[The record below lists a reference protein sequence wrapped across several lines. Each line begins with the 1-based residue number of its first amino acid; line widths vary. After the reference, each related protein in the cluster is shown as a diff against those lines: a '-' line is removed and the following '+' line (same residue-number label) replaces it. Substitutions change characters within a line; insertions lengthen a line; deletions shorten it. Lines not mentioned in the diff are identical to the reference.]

1 MDTHHIRNEIN
12 EQLPAFKAAFYQ
24 FSDEPSQADYSRR
37 DFYKIWLVNHS
48 GTLTFPERSVR
59 ISGPS
64 LLFLHPLLPYA
75 FMPDEKE
82 RSGYWA
88 IFTEAFLRT
97 DARAERFSLHSL
109 FRMESPSILTLQD
122 EGYATVSFLFQ
133 HIVSTYHSGYTLK
146 YESLKSFIDLLMHE
160 GLKMQPAEINGTK
173 QNAASRIAGQFLD
186 TLERQYPIAT
196 PMEPIVLRKPKDFA
210 AVLAIHVNHLNAV
223 VQEVTGKST
232 RTHIAER
239 MIAESKALLHFSNWS
254 IADIAYCLG
263 FEYPNHFNN
272 FFKKHTGATPLS
284 LRR

>member
-1 MDTHHIRNEIN
+1 MDIRSIRNEIN
-12 EQLPAFKAAFYQ
+12 GQLPAFKAAYYQ
-24 FSDEPSQADYSRR
+24 FSNEPSQADYSRR
-37 DFYKIWLVNHS
+37 DFYKIWLVHNS
-48 GTLTFPERSVR
+48 GTLQLHGREARVSA
-59 ISGPS
+59 PS

-75 FMPDEKE
+75 FLPDEKE

-88 IFTEAFLRT
+88 IFTEAFLKT
-97 DARAERFSLHSL
+97 DARFDGFSEQNL
-109 FRMESPSILTLQD
+109 FRVESPAIFTLQ
-122 EGYATVSFLFQ
+122 EESLATVSFLFQ
-133 HIVSTYHSGYTLK
+133 QIVSTYHSGYTLK
-146 YESLKSFIDLLMHE
+146 YESLKSYIDLLIHE
-160 GLKMQPAEINGTK
+160 GLKMRPSEINGTR

-196 PMEPIVLRKPKDFA
+196 PGEPVALRKPRDFA
-210 AVLAIHVNHLNAV
+210 AALAVHVNHLNAV

-254 IADIAYCLG
+254 IADIAYSLG

-284 LRR
+284 LRK